1 MLRPELALR
10 EPEQELREPE
20 QELLG
25 PVPALRR
32 LREPEQQEPEL
43 PVLVPLLREQ
53 ELALALALAQRGQL
67 PERALHPAFAAGLPL
82 RRLCA

>member
-1 MLRPELALR
+1 MLRPELA
-10 EPEQELREPE
+10 LREPE

-53 ELALALALAQRGQL
+53 ELALAQRGQL

>member
-10 EPEQELREPE
+10 EPEQELREQELREPE
-20 QELLG
+20 QE
-25 PVPALRR
+25 LRR
-32 LREPEQQEPEL
+32 LREPEQQEP
-43 PVLVPLLREQ
+43 VLVPLLREQ
-53 ELALALALAQRGQL
+53 ELALAQRGQL